1 VGLERLRV
9 GLGEWLPW
17 IWLRLRLLSRERG
30 GVGAPRTR
38 ANCRVYAGVHLT
50 SSLKGGVEYWE
61 AWDERLAACPTTVT
75 VGTTTTVPN
84 IDGATPGVATVT
96 LDAASTPSAAILNF
110 GIPAGIPGM
119 SWKGVWDP
127 AVNGKPCRVRQVDSE
142 GDSLA
147 IARRR

>member
-1 VGLERLRV
+1 MVTLDMVTAATATATKRRRARWRRCPKNSRSCRV
-9 GLGEWLPW
+9 YGEVHLGSFL
-17 IWLRLRLLSRERG
+17 RG
-30 GVGAPRTR
+30 GVE
-38 ANCRVYAGVHLT
+38 H
-50 SSLKGGVEYWE
+50 WE
-61 AWDERLAACPTTVT
+61 AWNERLAACPTTVT

>member
-1 VGLERLRV
+1 MVTLDMVTAATATKRRRARWRRCPKNSRSCRV
-9 GLGEWLPW
+9 YGGVHLGSFL
-17 IWLRLRLLSRERG
+17 RG
-30 GVGAPRTR
+30 GVE
-38 ANCRVYAGVHLT
+38 H
-50 SSLKGGVEYWE
+50 WE
-61 AWDERLAACPTTVT
+61 AWNERLAACPTTVT
-75 VGTTTTVPN
+75 VATTTTVPN